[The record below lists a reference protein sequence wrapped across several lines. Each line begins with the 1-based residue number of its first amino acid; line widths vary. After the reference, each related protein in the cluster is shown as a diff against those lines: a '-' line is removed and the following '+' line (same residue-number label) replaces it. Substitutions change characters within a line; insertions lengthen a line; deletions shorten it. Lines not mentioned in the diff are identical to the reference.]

1 MHEFHFLNMSKTQEV
16 IVKYNKN
23 RVHIIESYLK
33 QPDVEIVAGADLIE
47 GKAEAFFQ
55 KILEELTKFARGM

>member
-23 RVHIIESYLK
+23 RFTLLKVLLFKAPDAYL
-33 QPDVEIVAGADLIE
+33 
-47 GKAEAFFQ
+47 
-55 KILEELTKFARGM
+55 